1 MGFKKMNNKCG
12 LTTAFLYGSKYC
24 VHGYQMLLE
33 PLGEGLL
40 QRTFSKSISSPK
52 MEDLV
57 AIESAAASTQDFQ
70 FGLYNNYFPR

>member
-1 MGFKKMNNKCG
+1 MNKKCG
-12 LTTAFLYGSKYC
+12 STTAFLYGLKSC
-24 VHGYQMLLE
+24 VHGYKMFLE

-40 QRTFSKSISSPK
+40 QRTFPKSIPSPK